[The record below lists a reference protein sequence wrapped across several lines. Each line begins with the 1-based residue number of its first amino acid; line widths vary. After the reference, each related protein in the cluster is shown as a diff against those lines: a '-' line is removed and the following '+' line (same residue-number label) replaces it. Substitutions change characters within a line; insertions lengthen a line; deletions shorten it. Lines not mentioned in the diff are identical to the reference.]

1 MFLNEIEEGQKGRS
15 KGLPIGLKKF
25 GEFIKN
31 IQKKTYYVLGA
42 QQKTGKTA
50 LIDDLFILGPYCNNP
65 NAKVKWIYFSLE
77 VDLIE
82 KMAKYCAYFMDKKYG
97 IYCDSNYILSRGD
110 TTISEKHFNL
120 VKEIYENE
128 LTDLFGK
135 YDNNGKLLQ
144 EGKIIFHQDKIHP
157 EGIRRYLLQYAEDNG
172 QFSYEP
178 YKTQNDSGDTITMN
192 RIVSY
197 KENDPDLYTIV
208 LVDHVGLLK
217 RQQGFSKKENIDKL
231 SEHFVYFRN
240 LCKFTLVAVSQFNRE
255 LGKVDRLK
263 FSGEQL
269 QPSVEDFKDT
279 GALAEDATIVLAL
292 FNPTL
297 LPHIKEHRGYDI
309 TKIGKSYRSL
319 HILSSR
325 NTVSGVGLSLILEG
339 KSGRFIELP
348 NSTDIESLTR
358 VYSYV
363 ENKLK

>member
-1 MFLNEIEEGQKGRS
+1 MFIKEVEEGQKGRA
-15 KGLPIGLKKF
+15 KGLPIGLTKF
-25 GEFIKN
+25 AKFIKN

-50 LIDDLFILGPYCNNP
+50 LADDLFILGPFSINP
-65 NAKVKWIYFSLE
+65 KANVKWIYFSLE

-82 KMAKYCAYFMDKKYG
+82 KMAKYCAYFMDKKYKV
-97 IYCDSNYILSRGD
+97 YCDSNYILSRGD
-110 TTISEKHFNL
+110 DTISSEHL
-120 VKEIYENE
+120 EYVKEIYNNE
-128 LTDLFGK
+128 LKELFGE
-135 YDNNGKLLQ
+135 YDDNGKLIK
-144 EGKIIFHQDKIHP
+144 EGKIIFYQDKIHP

-172 QFSYEP
+172 EFKYEP
-178 YKTQNDSGDTITMN
+178 YQTQDNAGKTVTMQ
-192 RIVSY
+192 RIISY

-208 LVDHVGLLK
+208 IVDHVGLLK
-217 RQQGFSKKENIDKL
+217 RQQGFTKKENIDKL

-240 LCKFTLVAVSQFNRE
+240 LCKFSPVAISQFNRE

-279 GALAEDATIVLAL
+279 GSLAEDASIVLAL

-297 LPHIKEHRGYDI
+297 LPHIKEHRGYDV

-339 KSGRFIELP
+339 KTGKFIELP
-348 NSTDIESLTR
+348 KSDDTIGLEK
-358 VYSYV
+358 VYNYTN
-363 ENKLK
+363 NKLG